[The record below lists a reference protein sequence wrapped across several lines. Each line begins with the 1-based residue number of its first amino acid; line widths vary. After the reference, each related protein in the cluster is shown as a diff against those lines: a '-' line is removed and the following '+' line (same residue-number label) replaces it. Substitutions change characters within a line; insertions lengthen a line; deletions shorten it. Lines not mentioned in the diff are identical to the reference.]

1 MAQKI
6 FTTITIGALIAMC
19 SCNKTPHESRSFDYD
34 SFKTGFINP
43 PMRARPKVYWW
54 WLNGNTDTV
63 RLRQEL
69 VAMQQAGI
77 GGVDI
82 FEIGVPSYT
91 NPDNMIPAGPAFMGE
106 ESKKT
111 IKFAIDQATRLDFEV
126 GFNVAS
132 SWNAGG
138 TWTLPR
144 NAAKSLYASSVKV
157 KGPSKQNISLPF
169 PAVPRTDSRNRPLLI
184 SFKAD
189 GKPVYYED
197 VAVLAVPTNGARP
210 AQDTAEILNITTFFD
225 ARTEKLSWNPP
236 AGEWNVYRY
245 VCANSGEALK
255 LPSPNSQ
262 APIIDHYDSSAT
274 AAHFRFFM
282 NELKPLLGDFSKT
295 ALKNLYLASYEATG
309 SVWTPGLPAA
319 FKKVNGYD
327 IYKMIPALF
336 DKNFFTADANRKF
349 ERDFTK
355 TLSDLIINNHY
366 RKAREISNKYGLK
379 ITSEAGGPGKPLH
392 NVPVEALK
400 ALGSLDIP
408 RGEFWNKHIHYDE
421 DSIDIMWLVKEIA
434 AASHIYQ
441 RKIVEE
447 ESFTS
452 FQHWQEGPF
461 DLKPLAD
468 RSFCEGMNR
477 VVVHG
482 FTHNPRGTGFPGI
495 VYHAGTHYNDKR
507 IWWPKIRPFNDYLA
521 RLSFVFQ
528 EADFKADVLYYYGDE
543 VPKFVYPKNTKF
555 KVGEGYDYEVI
566 NTEILLKDLQVKDGK
581 LTLPG
586 GAQFSVLSLAS
597 ESEINPD
604 VLTKLARLTK
614 EGGVIIGEKPLGVAQ
629 DPRQP
634 VSRETEE
641 LIDELWAPAPAQGKI
656 ISGITPLQMLRTLGI
671 GPDLSD
677 GDEDPSL
684 LDYIHYGKGD
694 LDFYLVQNTGSAW
707 VSRNLGFRQQ
717 GKNPEIWDPV
727 TGRIIPAPV
736 YGQEGNHVRMPITLA
751 PYGSALVVFRTGPE
765 NAHFTSVS
773 LQGQNPPLM
782 AYTEEGIFFLEEGT
796 FELKGS
802 GKSET
807 VENKIPVQNIAG
819 EWNVTFPEGWGAP
832 PSEKFPALI
841 SWTRSQDPGIR
852 YFSGTATYT
861 KTFALGGPQPPTG
874 KRLYLDLGDLQKVGD
889 VWLNGKHLGIA
900 WAKPYE
906 FDITDVVRSG
916 QNDLKVEIS
925 NTWSNRLT
933 GDAITGEKFTK
944 TNITRQETLRWSEV
958 PLLESGLLGPVTID
972 TRTPV
977 KQNSAPLKK

>member
-6 FTTITIGALIAMC
+6 FRTIMMGAMVAMC
-19 SCNKTPHESRSFDYD
+19 SCSKTPRESRGSDYD
-34 SFKTGFINP
+34 SFKAGFINP

-54 WLNGNTDTV
+54 WLNGKTDTV
-63 RLRQEL
+63 RLREEL
-69 VAMQQAGI
+69 LAMQQAGI

-91 NPDNMIPAGPAFMGE
+91 NPDGMIPAGPAFMSE

-111 IKFAIDQATRLDFEV
+111 IKFAIGHATRLGFEV
-126 GFNVAS
+126 GLNVAS

-138 TWTLPR
+138 SWTLPK
-144 NAAKSLYASSVKV
+144 NAAKSLYASRVKV
-157 KGPSKQNISLPF
+157 TGPSKQNIALPF

-184 SFKAD
+184 SFNAD
-189 GKPVYYED
+189 GKPAYYED
-197 VAVLAVPTNGARP
+197 VAVLAIPSNGARP
-210 AQDTAEILNITTFFD
+210 AQDTSQILNITTYFD

-236 AGEWNVYRY
+236 SGEWNVYRY

-282 NELKPLLGDFSKT
+282 NELKPLLGDFSNT

-309 SVWTPGLPAA
+309 SVWTSGLPAA

-336 DKNFFTADANRKF
+336 DKNFFAPGAAGKF
-349 ERDFTK
+349 EDDFTR
-355 TLSDLIINNHY
+355 TLSELIINNHY
-366 RKAREISNKYGLK
+366 RKAREICNQYGLK

-434 AASHIYQ
+434 AASHIYR

-528 EADFKADVLYYYGDE
+528 EADFKADVLYYYGDG

-555 KVGEGYDYEVI
+555 KVGPGYDYEVI
-566 NTEILLKDLQVKDGK
+566 NTEVLLRDLQVRDGK

-586 GAQFSVLSLAS
+586 GARFSALSLAA
-597 ESEINPD
+597 ESSINPD
-604 VLTKLARLTK
+604 VLKKLAVLAR
-614 EGGVIIGEKPLGVAQ
+614 EGAVIIGDKPLAVAK
-629 DPRQP
+629 DHGQP
-634 VSRETEE
+634 VSAETEN
-641 LIDELWAPAPAQGKI
+641 LIDELWAPA
-656 ISGITPLQMLRTLGI
+656 
-671 GPDLSD
+671 
-677 GDEDPSL
+677 
-684 LDYIHYGKGD
+684 
-694 LDFYLVQNTGSAW
+694 
-707 VSRNLGFRQQ
+707 
-717 GKNPEIWDPV
+717 
-727 TGRIIPAPV
+727 
-736 YGQEGNHVRMPITLA
+736 
-751 PYGSALVVFRTGPE
+751 
-765 NAHFTSVS
+765 
-773 LQGQNPPLM
+773 
-782 AYTEEGIFFLEEGT
+782 
-796 FELKGS
+796 
-802 GKSET
+802 
-807 VENKIPVQNIAG
+807 
-819 EWNVTFPEGWGAP
+819 GA
-832 PSEKFPALI
+832 S
-841 SWTRSQDPGIR
+841 
-852 YFSGTATYT
+852 
-861 KTFALGGPQPPTG
+861 
-874 KRLYLDLGDLQKVGD
+874 
-889 VWLNGKHLGIA
+889 
-900 WAKPYE
+900 
-906 FDITDVVRSG
+906 
-916 QNDLKVEIS
+916 
-925 NTWSNRLT
+925 
-933 GDAITGEKFTK
+933 
-944 TNITRQETLRWSEV
+944 
-958 PLLESGLLGPVTID
+958 
-972 TRTPV
+972 
-977 KQNSAPLKK
+977 